1 MLRGFYD
8 VVPLRALTAAGFDAG
23 ELELALCGVAE
34 IDVRGWRE
42 HACYSG
48 VWGTCAS
55 TAREHPVAHD
65 FWECV
70 RALPQAQRARLL
82 QFATGTSRLPVGGFA
97 ALQGVDSTVRPF
109 ELHGCGTRG
118 RCDGAF
124 PRAHTCFNRLDLPM
138 YSDRPTME
146 RMLAALLASD
156 VTGFSDL

>member
-1 MLRGFYD
+1 MRWFW
-8 VVPLRALTAAGFDAG
+8 RAVEAMDQRT
-23 ELELALCGVAE
+23 
-34 IDVRGWRE
+34 
-42 HACYSG
+42 
-48 VWGTCAS
+48 
-55 TAREHPVAHD
+55 
-65 FWECV
+65 
-70 RALPQAQRARLL
+70 RARLL

-138 YSDRPTME
+138 YSDRATME